1 MESTECG
8 AASLGMVMGK
18 YGRFVPLDELR
29 IACGVSRDGATAR
42 NVVIAARSYGMETKA
57 FKREPE
63 QLKTLTF
70 PLVIH
75 WNFYHY
81 LVVEGWYP
89 GGWYLNDPGGGVRT
103 CDDDEFDRSFTGVAM
118 QLTPGPDF
126 VTGGKRPAMLAPRSW
141 PRR

>member
-8 AASLGMVMGK
+8 AASLGMVLGK
-18 YGRFVPLDELR
+18 YGRFEPLDELR

-42 NVVIAARSYGMETKA
+42 NVVIAGRGYGMETRA

-63 QLKTLTF
+63 QLKALTF
-70 PLVIH
+70 PVIVH

-89 GGWYLNDPGGGVRT
+89 GGWYLNDRANPTEMLLCPTTCAADADAVEVDLSFVRLK
-103 CDDDEFDRSFTGVAM
+103 G
-118 QLTPGPDF
+118 
-126 VTGGKRPAMLAPRSW
+126 
-141 PRR
+141 